1 MRIGPQIVP
10 FAGNNIAPIKN
21 RKKQKW
27 SQAELDSF
35 SFLSF

>member
-21 RKKQKW
+21 RKNKNGVKL
-27 SQAELDSF
+27 SLTP
-35 SFLSF
+35 FLF